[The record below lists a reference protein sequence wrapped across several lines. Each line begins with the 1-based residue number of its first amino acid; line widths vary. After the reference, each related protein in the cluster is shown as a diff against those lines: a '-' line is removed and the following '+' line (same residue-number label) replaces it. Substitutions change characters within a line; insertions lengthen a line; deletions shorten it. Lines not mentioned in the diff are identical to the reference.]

1 MRKTAL
7 GGKLISVFNV
17 GEVETVIG
25 VNNDNEVEEVVAI
38 SLESWNLFNS
48 VEVPEGWAFFGK
60 LAFPCYGPASDNFL
74 KTLPSKGIQITKL
87 EDKKDGSSCNVE

>member
-48 VEVPEGWAFFGK
+48 VEVPEGWAFFG
-60 LAFPCYGPASDNFL
+60 S
-74 KTLPSKGIQITKL
+74 
-87 EDKKDGSSCNVE
+87 